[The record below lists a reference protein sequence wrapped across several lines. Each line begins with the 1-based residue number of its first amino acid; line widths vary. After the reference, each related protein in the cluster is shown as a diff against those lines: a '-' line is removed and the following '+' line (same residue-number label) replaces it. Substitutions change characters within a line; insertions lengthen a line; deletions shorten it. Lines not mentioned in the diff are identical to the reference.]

1 MSPSDRSLVKEFG
14 EFLNIQQK
22 ELRVVRVLQIGFL
35 NEKVI

>member
-1 MSPSDRSLVKEFG
+1 MILHFPTIKKEFG

-22 ELRVVRVLQIGFL
+22 ELRVVRVPQIGIL